1 MRVCGTVEREG
12 DVAIGDEIAAVEEGE
27 QP

>member
-1 MRVCGTVEREG
+1 MRVCGTVERGG
-12 DVAIGDEIAAVEEGE
+12 DFAVGDEIAAVEEGE